1 MIRSHKYRIYPT
13 ASQSEKLGEMLLCF
27 CRLYNAAL
35 ESRIDAYRK
44 AGVTISY
51 NEQAAS
57 LKEIREFDQARGKP
71 RPSQLAAQQLGGNAA

>member
-1 MIRSHKYRIYPT
+1 
-13 ASQSEKLGEMLLCF
+13 MLLCF

-51 NEQAAS
+51 NEQAAG
-57 LKEIREFDQARGKP
+57 LKEIREFDGQYRQFSHTA
-71 RPSQLAAQQLGGNAA
+71 NE